1 MLLEF
6 RCYLSY
12 KHSWRPL
19 TSHYCR
25 CWCRLMSSSLLQFIT
40 PLRLHTSY
48 NMITCWVKLTKSIS
62 EECVGAEICAAF
74 VGTPT
79 MPPNYTC
86 VLVGAGLM
94 PAMKPGCITW
104 ITTNWITNWHCR
116 VTLFIQCEHTK
127 GFWPD
132 YTGIMT
138 WYVGSFVK
146 LIACNPRKIH
156 ILQLETL
163 LFFLLCY
170 PLTTPQQTTSF
181 CLVIFFLIKK
191 ILSASANILKNK

>member
-6 RCYLSY
+6 RCHLSY

-62 EECVGAEICAAF
+62 EECVGAEISAAV

-79 MPPNYTC
+79 VPPNYTC
-86 VLVGAGLM
+86 LLVGAGLM

-132 YTGIMT
+132 CTGIMT
-138 WYVGSFVK
+138 WYVVSCQIDRMQSTKNTYITAQNVSIFSS
-146 LIACNPRKIH
+146 LLSTNNTTADYF
-156 ILQLETL
+156 IL
-163 LFFLLCY
+163 FGDVF
-170 PLTTPQQTTSF
+170 S
-181 CLVIFFLIKK
+181 
-191 ILSASANILKNK
+191 N